1 MVDRDIKFY
10 RAATYLTVFNIVLM
24 WYRAVDG
31 DFDRLTTVGA
41 ADVLMSKQFHTL
53 HTLLLRPLLATVPAQ
68 FK

>member
-1 MVDRDIKFY
+1 MVYRDIKFY

-31 DFDRLTTVGA
+31 DFDRLATIGA

-53 HTLLLRPLLATVPAQ
+53 HKLLFRPFLATIPA
-68 FK
+68 

>member
-53 HTLLLRPLLATVPAQ
+53 LLRPLLATVPAQ